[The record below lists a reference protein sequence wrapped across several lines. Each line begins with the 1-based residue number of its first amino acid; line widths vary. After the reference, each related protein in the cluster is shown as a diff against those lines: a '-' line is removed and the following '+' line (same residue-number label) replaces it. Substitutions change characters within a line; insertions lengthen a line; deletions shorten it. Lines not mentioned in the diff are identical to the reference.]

1 MPSRLEKMA
10 KEWSVESKMGLGNRL
25 RKMIY
30 PPPPMRQRIA
40 MALYRIKVQ
49 VSRLEHM
56 LCRLQERDKVLFE
69 KVIDAQMAKDT
80 ARATIY
86 ANEVAE
92 IRKIAKTLLR
102 AQLALE
108 QIALR
113 LETIQEL
120 GDILVTMA
128 PIVNVIKDLK
138 KQLMG
143 VVPEIAFELSEID
156 ELLHSV
162 IIEAGEFTGHTV
174 DFTIASSEAK
184 KILEEASV
192 IAEQRMKEKFPE
204 LPSATSVSGE
214 KLPTPPKQS

>member
-10 KEWSVESKMGLGNRL
+10 KEWSISDKPSLRERL
-25 RKMIY
+25 RGIIH

-49 VSRLEHM
+49 VNRLEHM
-56 LCRLQERDKVLFE
+56 LCKLQERDKILFE

-120 GDILVTMA
+120 GDVIVTMA
-128 PIVNVIKDLK
+128 PIVGVVRDLK

-156 ELLHSV
+156 EMLYSV
-162 IIEAGEFTGHTV
+162 VIEAGEFTGHAV
-174 DFTIASSEAK
+174 DFTVASSEAK
-184 KILEEASV
+184 KILEEAAL
-192 IAEQRMKEKFPE
+192 IAEQRMKERFPE
-204 LPSATSVSGE
+204 LPSATGVPSE
-214 KLPTPPKQS
+214 KLPSPPK